1 MPNKISQLARSESGH
16 NLAVAVTFQFL
27 LVVRPVIELSGR
39 YSAIKL
45 MTSLPQPGQLQT
57 FAVPPEQSFRG
68 PVQSETCLT
77 AYECSSVKTASRANS

>member
-45 MTSLPQPGQLQT
+45 MTSLPQPGQNQPVGMLL
-57 FAVPPEQSFRG
+57 PFRTLNQIC
-68 PVQSETCLT
+68 PTC
-77 AYECSSVKTASRANS
+77 RH